1 MTNSTSCKARKN
13 AICILANIDA
23 LYKEGEI
30 SLFEYQSY
38 QKLFKE
44 GLELNDI
51 SIFRTEIENRMMFL
65 KNTFHFQ
72 TIINLL
78 QEDKKYEKFIIGQN
92 VYDRGR
98 NETFT

>member
-51 SIFRTEIENRMMFL
+51 SIFQTEIENRMMFL

-78 QEDKKYEKFIIGQN
+78 
-92 VYDRGR
+92 
-98 NETFT
+98 

>member
-23 LYKEGEI
+23 LYKEGTEISGASTNTLEGEI

-78 QEDKKYEKFIIGQN
+78 
-92 VYDRGR
+92 
-98 NETFT
+98 